1 MRQRADVVVAGASPA
16 GLAAAF
22 ALAGR
27 GLGTLVLDPGRSAGA
42 TASTVPSLLSL
53 LPGLFA
59 PHAAPEA
66 VPGALRELSLLAGSL
81 LEEWVEAIEEASGLS
96 CELDLRGVVSI
107 ARTDAEEVDLDRAL
121 DWQRRRA
128 LSFEVLAAGE
138 AISREPALGD
148 EVLAAFAFPR
158 DGSVQPERLLEAL
171 RAAARSRGAEILEGV
186 VPLGVAPGAESEGW
200 EVRTA
205 SGIFPAAAVID
216 AGGLP
221 PGFGYGYGSGPGDDP
236 GTPASIPVSM
246 RRTVALLDAAADPDR
261 PTRPLLG
268 GGVHLVPRRGG
279 TLLAAAPPER
289 GGADP
294 RPSAAA
300 LADLLGRAARL
311 APAAGDYPL
320 LGCGV
325 LTGTRPADGLPL
337 LGEASR
343 SGLFISSGFGVEEL
357 ELAPAAAAILAA
369 LLSGERPPI
378 DPEPFSPERFRP

>member
-1 MRQRADVVVAGASPA
+1 MRARADVVVAGASPA

-27 GLGTLVLDPGRSAGA
+27 GLGTLVLDPGRAAGA
-42 TASTVPSLLSL
+42 APAALI
-53 LPGLFA
+53 PGLFA

-81 LEEWVEAIEEASGLS
+81 LEEWVESIEEASGLS
-96 CELDLRGVVSI
+96 CELDLRGVVSV

-121 DWQRRRA
+121 DWQRRRGLA
-128 LSFEVLAAGE
+128 FEVLPAGE
-138 AISREPALGD
+138 AALREPALGD

-158 DGSVQPERLLEAL
+158 DGAVHPERLLEAL
-171 RAAARSRGAEILEGV
+171 RAAARSRGVEILEGV
-186 VPLGVAPGAESEGW
+186 VPLGVAPGADSEGW
-200 EVRTA
+200 VVRTA
-205 SGIFPAAAVID
+205 SGLFPAAAVID

-221 PGFGYGYGSGPGDDP
+221 GGLGFDP
-236 GTPASIPVSM
+236 EAPVPVSV

-268 GGVHLVPRRGG
+268 GGVQLVPRRGG
-279 TLLAAAPPER
+279 GLLAAAPAER
-289 GGADP
+289 GSGDP
-294 RPSAAA
+294 RPAAAA
-300 LADLLGRAARL
+300 LADLLARAGRL

-325 LTGTRPADGLPL
+325 LAGCRPADGLPL
-337 LGEASR
+337 LGESSR
-343 SGLFISSGFGVEEL
+343 PGFFVATGFGVEEL
-357 ELAPAAAAILAA
+357 ELAPAAAAILSA
-369 LLSGERPPI
+369 LLSGERPPA